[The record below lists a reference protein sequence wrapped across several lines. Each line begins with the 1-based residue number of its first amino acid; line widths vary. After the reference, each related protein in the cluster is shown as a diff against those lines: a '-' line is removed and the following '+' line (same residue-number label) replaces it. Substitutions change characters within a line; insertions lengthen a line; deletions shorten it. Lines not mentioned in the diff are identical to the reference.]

1 VSVLAKNRYVVRW
14 YSIGFF
20 DPVLHGN
27 LTRMIPLSKIKY
39 TRPAALV
46 LNDSAVFEGYAA
58 RSQLPLANLDV
69 PETIVPE
76 VAIWQLYERIARSEG
91 TDPLIKGLQS
101 LKGCDM
107 LGQGAEATFLS
118 SGFTV
123 KTALAAMNPYGRD
136 TNRIRTVLS
145 MEIGGGWFGLD
156 TACYNTDP
164 WLEDLVQL
172 QYLRLVA
179 DTVLPGFEPRRVRT
193 RAKRDAERIRM
204 LEKLGYT
211 SFSFA
216 SSDIAIWIPE
226 NLLARDIVGCSKHK
240 IEPVSPEVALRKPPA
255 DYVTAVLELLE
266 SYRHDRWLSLEE
278 LSECIDT
285 PVRTIQRRLAEE
297 NASFTDI
304 SIRAR
309 ITATTSR
316 LRDSDQS
323 ITEIAMEMGFSSPS
337 NFTRAFRK
345 ITGFTPSRY
354 REIRQSDG
362 TAAFKDRA
370 NSSGMS
376 GP

>member
-1 VSVLAKNRYVVRW
+1 MSVLAKNRYVVRW